1 MSTNIIILLSTLI
14 GGEEMS
20 DKKKAGRPFSENP
33 TAVKLTVRVDND
45 TVKILDDYCLRN
57 NISRADG
64 VREGIKALKDK

>member
-1 MSTNIIILLSTLI
+1 
-14 GGEEMS
+14 MS

-33 TAVKLTVRVDND
+33 KSVKLTVRVDCE
-45 TVKILDDYCLRN
+45 TVDILDAYCRKN

>member
-1 MSTNIIILLSTLI
+1 MSTNIIILMSILI
-14 GGEEMS
+14 GGETMS

-33 TAVKLTVRVDND
+33 KSVKLTVRVDCE
-45 TVKILDDYCLRN
+45 TVDILDAYCRKN